1 VMTSG
6 VSSTSSGMQKR
17 LGWAPFSFSKR
28 IANRYLLSKRSEAFV
43 TIITVIAVLG
53 VCIGVAV
60 LTIAMAIMT
69 GFEHELRQKIVGST
83 HVVVYKV
90 GGDVQDAREVE
101 DLIAKTDGVASVN
114 PFVEQQVM
122 LTVDGRARG
131 VLVRGIRSDSSI
143 GKELD
148 GFIEQEGGIALL
160 KDAGAAEG
168 SSESAPAAESNAEGN
183 GEEFSGAVGS
193 SLPRLVVGRGLADVM
208 GLYPGQV
215 LSLLL
220 PKVGSTPFGL
230 VPRYK
235 RFQVAA
241 TYKSGLS
248 GYEERLAYM
257 DIGEAQQYFR
267 LGKAVSG
274 FEIAVDDPGQSA
286 AVAKRLRDSF
296 SRSPS
301 HLSLIAQDWTQ
312 TNKELWEALAMEKQ
326 VYFIV
331 LLLLIVMASF
341 SIITTLIMIVIEKRK
356 DIAILMTLG
365 ATARSIARIFYWQG
379 IVIGALGV
387 SSGVVLGVLG
397 CIALEHYGF
406 PLPEKVFPTS
416 VVPVRLEAVNVV
428 IVAISAFFIC
438 QFSAWYPSWR
448 ASRVEPAEALRY

>member
-1 VMTSG
+1 VATVAKMNNRKD
-6 VSSTSSGMQKR
+6 SSPSQKR
-17 LGWAPFSFSKR
+17 VWAPFSFSKR
-28 IANRYLLSKRSEAFV
+28 VANRYLLSKRSEAFV

-83 HVVVYKV
+83 HVVVYQI
-90 GGDVQDAREVE
+90 GGEVREAEAVE
-101 DLIAKTDGVASVN
+101 KLIASTEGVASVA

-122 LTVDGRARG
+122 LSVDGRARG
-131 VLVRGIRSDSSI
+131 VLVRGIRSDSAL
-143 GKELD
+143 GREVD
-148 GFIEQEGGIALL
+148 GFIEQKGGISLLSADSSSGQPEALVG
-160 KDAGAAEG
+160 AGDD
-168 SSESAPAAESNAEGN
+168 ESLAQSA
-183 GEEFSGAVGS
+183 
-193 SLPRLVVGRGLADVM
+193 LPKLVVGRGLADVM
-208 GLYPGQV
+208 GLYVGQP

-257 DIGEAQQYFR
+257 DIAEAQRYFR
-267 LGKAVSG
+267 MGASVSG
-274 FEIAVDDPGQSA
+274 FEIAVTDVNQSTV
-286 AVAKRLRDSF
+286 VAKRLRDAF
-296 SRSPS
+296 SQDRQFQA
-301 HLSLIAQDWTQ
+301 LIAQDWTQ
-312 TNKELWEALAMEKQ
+312 SNKELWEALAMEKQ

-365 ATARSIARIFYWQG
+365 ATTRSIARIFYWQG
-379 IVIGALGV
+379 VIIGALGV
-387 SSGVVLGVLG
+387 TGGVIFGVLG

-416 VVPVRLEAVNVV
+416 VVPVRLEPMNVV
-428 IVAISAFFIC
+428 VVAISAFVIC